1 MPTAEARVR
10 VAIRADLPAIM
21 ALLAD
26 DPFSVGREDGLI
38 PAAEAAFADIEAHP
52 GSDIHVLEQGGRI
65 LGCAQLTV
73 TPGLARRALKRGTIE
88 AVRIASDLRGQGLG
102 RAFIRALVEEAR
114 RAGCG
119 AVQLTSDKRRTDAH
133 RFYQG
138 LGFAMSHDGFKL
150 LL

>member
-1 MPTAEARVR
+1 MPAPDPLARV
-10 VAIRADLPAIM
+10 ATRADLPAIM

-26 DPFSVGREDGLI
+26 DPFSVGREDGPT
-38 PAAEAAFADIEAHP
+38 PAVEAAFAEIEAHP
-52 GSDIHVLEQGGRI
+52 GTAMHVLEQDGRI
-65 LGCAQLTV
+65 VGCAQLTV
-73 TPGLARRALKRGTIE
+73 VPGVARRALKRGIVE

-102 RAFIRALVEEAR
+102 RALIHAMIEEAR

-119 AVQLTSDKRRTDAH
+119 VVQLTSDKRRTDAH

-150 LL
+150 PL